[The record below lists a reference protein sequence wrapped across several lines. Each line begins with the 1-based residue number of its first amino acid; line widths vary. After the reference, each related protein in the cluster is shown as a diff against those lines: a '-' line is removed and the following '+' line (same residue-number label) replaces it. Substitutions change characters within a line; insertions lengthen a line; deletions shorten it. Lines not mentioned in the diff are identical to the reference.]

1 MRQRSSRESSTSL
14 PPKPLHA
21 VLQTALG
28 GLDVQLEEELSR
40 YRRSRKS
47 KTTKPKSRR
56 SQSRVAKPMDTI
68 YVEAKGG
75 RTQAAAAGAIALS
88 TAQGRPSPVPP
99 PPPSQIKRSVASPTP
114 TSPTSNQLAIAAAAA
129 AAAVPNAEQSGLV
142 SPAAEAETTQKLVNP
157 EDINLG
163 PDDYLESSE
172 ELLKSLDDQEEVPP
186 QEPSFIQSLLTPLG
200 IGSML
205 LLLLSSV
212 TLGYMIMNPA
222 SLGIFS
228 EGESGG
234 DRNAEFSGE
243 VATNP
248 NSTDLPSNALP
259 GSPDLATEEFR
270 ELNLSTLS
278 TLPTGEA
285 SAPVPVN
292 PGAVPAPAASAPAQP
307 APLPNPQSAP
317 TLPTTVVPATVS
329 MRPNGRS
336 APSQASTPTRPSPAA
351 RASAPA
357 PARPSP
363 AARASA
369 PAPARASAPARTS
382 PAARA
387 SAPAQANTATPALPQ
402 VQPQPASPP
411 IATAPAPASPP
422 AASQDD
428 YYYVTT
434 PYNGDRSLEQA
445 RQAVG
450 DAYVRN
456 TPGGGAQVQV
466 GAFRDRAG
474 AEDLANELEQQGI
487 SAEVH
492 QP

>member
-1 MRQRSSRESSTSL
+1 MRQRSSRESSASL

-28 GLDVQLEEELSR
+28 SLDVQLEEELSR

-47 KTTKPKSRR
+47 KPAKAANRR
-56 SQSRVAKPMDTI
+56 SRSRDAKPMDTI

-75 RTQAAAAGAIALS
+75 RTQASSTGAIALS
-88 TAQGRPSPVPP
+88 ANPSKPAPVPP
-99 PPPSQIKRSVASPTP
+99 PPPSKMKRNESTA
-114 TSPTSNQLAIAAAAA
+114 TSAQLAIAAGATSIPHVPDAAQA
-129 AAAVPNAEQSGLV
+129 GLV
-142 SPAAEAETTQKLVNP
+142 PPAVDAPTQKLVNP
-157 EDINLG
+157 DDINLG

-172 ELLKSLDDQEEVPP
+172 ELLKSLDDDPEAPS
-186 QEPSFIQSLLTPLG
+186 EPEAGFVQSLLTPLG

-212 TLGYMIMNPA
+212 TLGYLIMNPA
-222 SLGIFS
+222 SLGILS
-228 EGESGG
+228 EGESRG
-234 DRNAEFSGE
+234 DRSLNSGE
-243 VATNP
+243 VATSS
-248 NSTDLPSNALP
+248 NSTSLPSNALP

-285 SAPVPVN
+285 VAPVPAT
-292 PGAVPAPAASAPAQP
+292 PGAVPSPVASATPPQT
-307 APLPNPQSAP
+307 APLPNPQSTP
-317 TLPTTVVPATVS
+317 TLPTTVVPATAS
-329 MRPNGRS
+329 MRPNGNS
-336 APSQASTPTRPSPAA
+336 APVQAAAPAAPSRPAAARPS
-351 RASAPA
+351 A

-363 AARASA
+363 AARPSA
-369 PAPARASAPARTS
+369 PAPASSNT
-382 PAARA
+382 
-387 SAPAQANTATPALPQ
+387 PAQANTATPARTPA
-402 VQPQPASPP
+402 VQAQPATPP
-411 IATAPAPASPP
+411 VAAAPAPAGSP
-422 AASQDD
+422 AAGQDE

-456 TPGGGAQVQV
+456 IPGGGAQVQV

-474 AEDLANELEQQGI
+474 AENLANELEQQGI

>member
-1 MRQRSSRESSTSL
+1 MRQRSSRESSASL

-28 GLDVQLEEELSR
+28 SLDVQLEEELSR

-47 KTTKPKSRR
+47 KPAKASNRR
-56 SQSRVAKPMDTI
+56 SRSRDAKPMDTI

-75 RTQAAAAGAIALS
+75 RTQASTTGAIALS
-88 TAQGRPSPVPP
+88 SDPSRPAPVPP
-99 PPPSQIKRSVASPTP
+99 PPPSKMKRNESPA
-114 TSPTSNQLAIAAAAA
+114 TSAQLAIAAGATSIPHVPDAAQA
-129 AAAVPNAEQSGLV
+129 GLV
-142 SPAAEAETTQKLVNP
+142 PPAMDAPTQKLVNP
-157 EDINLG
+157 DDINLG

-172 ELLKSLDDQEEVPP
+172 ELLKSLDDDPEA
-186 QEPSFIQSLLTPLG
+186 PSDPEAGFVQSLLTPLG

-212 TLGYMIMNPA
+212 TLGYLIMNPA
-222 SLGIFS
+222 SLGILS
-228 EGESGG
+228 EGESRG
-234 DRNAEFSGE
+234 DRSLNLGE
-243 VATNP
+243 VATSS
-248 NSTDLPSNALP
+248 NSTSLPSNALP

-285 SAPVPVN
+285 IAPVPAT
-292 PGAVPAPAASAPAQP
+292 PGAVPSPVASATPPQT
-307 APLPNPQSAP
+307 APLPDPQSTP
-317 TLPTTVVPATVS
+317 TLPTTVVPATAS
-329 MRPNGRS
+329 MRPGGNS
-336 APSQASTPTRPSPAA
+336 APAAPSRPAA
-351 RASAPA
+351 RPSA

-363 AARASA
+363 TARPSA
-369 PAPARASAPARTS
+369 PAPVSSNT
-382 PAARA
+382 
-387 SAPAQANTATPALPQ
+387 PAQANTATPARLPA
-402 VQPQPASPP
+402 VQAQPATPP
-411 IATAPAPASPP
+411 VAAAPAPASAP
-422 AASQDD
+422 AASAPAAGQDD

-456 TPGGGAQVQV
+456 IPGGGAQVQV

-474 AEDLANELEQQGI
+474 AENLANELEQQGI